1 MTISPRRAKKKT
13 VGVSGAGIVGLR
25 SCSAR
30 GVPFTS
36 GASPLA
42 RHVERTQADV
52 VIGIGPV
59 AALGL
64 TGLGPKAIDL
74 RGVAIVDA
82 DIPVGQDVSPLQP
95 RPVIEPIGGRRFSI
109 ARRSQEQ
116 VQRQRI
122 VEAVAVINDARA
134 EERLAM
140 DVVRLE
146 RRAEILVLTRG
157 ATCSD

>member
-25 SCSAR
+25 FCSAR

-42 RHVERTQADV
+42 RHVERTEADV

-59 AALGL
+59 TALGL
-64 TGLGPKAIDL
+64 TRVKPEAIDL

-82 DIPVGQDVSPLQP
+82 DVPVGQDVPPLEP
-95 RPVIEPIGGRRFSI
+95 RAVIEPVCGSQRSVPRR
-109 ARRSQEQ
+109 AEKQ
-116 VQRQRI
+116 VQRQGI
-122 VEAVAVINDARA
+122 VETVAV
-134 EERLAM
+134 
-140 DVVRLE
+140 
-146 RRAEILVLTRG
+146 
-157 ATCSD
+157 

>member
-25 SCSAR
+25 FCSAR

-42 RHVERTQADV
+42 RHVERTEADV

-59 AALGL
+59 TALGL
-64 TGLGPKAIDL
+64 TRVKPEAIDL

-82 DIPVGQDVSPLQP
+82 DVPVGQDVGIDCRYASKVDRFRFNPGEPQGGY
-95 RPVIEPIGGRRFSI
+95 RP
-109 ARRSQEQ
+109 
-116 VQRQRI
+116 
-122 VEAVAVINDARA
+122 DAYYDISLGTLYVSRKF
-134 EERLAM
+134 
-140 DVVRLE
+140 
-146 RRAEILVLTRG
+146 
-157 ATCSD
+157 

>member
-13 VGVSGAGIVGLR
+13 VGVSGAGTADVP

-36 GASPLA
+36 GALPLS

-64 TGLGPKAIDL
+64 TGLSPEAIDL

-82 DIPVGQDVSPLQP
+82 DIPVGQDVPPLQP
-95 RPVIEPIGGRRFSI
+95 RPVIEPVGGRR
-109 ARRSQEQ
+109 
-116 VQRQRI
+116 
-122 VEAVAVINDARA
+122 
-134 EERLAM
+134 
-140 DVVRLE
+140 
-146 RRAEILVLTRG
+146 
-157 ATCSD
+157 